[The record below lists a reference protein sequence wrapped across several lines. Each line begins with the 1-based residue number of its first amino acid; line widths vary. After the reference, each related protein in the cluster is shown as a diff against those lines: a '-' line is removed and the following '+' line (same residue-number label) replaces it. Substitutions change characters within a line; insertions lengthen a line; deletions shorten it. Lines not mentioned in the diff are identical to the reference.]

1 MFTPA
6 FARDGECDTP
16 GAFLRTPAMAPLT
29 TPTPRRAFNPQPRV
43 FRRADVDADAVAS
56 RLATATPSD
65 PHAQWHTP
73 APARPA
79 PPPSDGKIVH
89 QRIPRHD
96 GRAPRAKHCARLP
109 AQRTLAPVDEDAES
123 LGAARRT
130 LFDPLVARRLADRDD
145 DSDDDRDDETPRLPA
160 RPSPRKRL
168 ASRPAPSP
176 LDDDSPDVSLDDLRD
191 EDVSPD
197 TVLGV
202 SRRAARAASEMDVDA
217 PSRPDPNLAP
227 RSPFKAARSS
237 LAQSSPGKRDDVARR
252 RVVSLAPPSARTA
265 PRTSSRPV
273 EHVDTKRRVDTERH
287 VDTNRHM
294 DARACLTGAVRAPSA
309 PGARAGAAGK
319 PTSRTASRVLRLLT
333 RGDEESRAT
342 GVPIRLPASRLE
354 DRFAAL
360 ELAREVCGVGAV
372 ERETAARGVGAQ
384 PRW

>member
-6 FARDGECDTP
+6 FARDGECATP

-29 TPTPRRAFNPQPRV
+29 TPTPRRAFDPQPRV
-43 FRRADVDADAVAS
+43 FRRADVDADAVVS

-96 GRAPRAKHCARLP
+96 GRAPRAKHGARLP
-109 AQRTLAPVDEDAES
+109 AQHTLAPVDEDAES

-145 DSDDDRDDETPRLPA
+145 DSDDDRDDDTPRLPA

-176 LDDDSPDVSLDDLRD
+176 VDDDSPDVSLDDLRE

-197 TVLGV
+197 TVLDV
-202 SRRAARAASEMDVDA
+202 SRRAARAASKMDVDA

-252 RVVSLAPPSARTA
+252 RVVVLAPPSAQAT

-273 EHVDTKRRVDTERH
+273 ERM
-287 VDTNRHM
+287 DTNRHV
-294 DARACLTGAVRAPSA
+294 DARACLSGVVEAPSA

-333 RGDEESRAT
+333 RGGEASRAT

-360 ELAREVCGVGAV
+360 ELAREGCGVGAV
-372 ERETAARGVGAQ
+372 VGETAARGPGAQ

>member
-6 FARDGECDTP
+6 FARDGECATP

-56 RLATATPSD
+56 RLATAIPSD

-96 GRAPRAKHCARLP
+96 GRAPRAKHGARLP
-109 AQRTLAPVDEDAES
+109 AQHALAPVDEDADS

-145 DSDDDRDDETPRLPA
+145 DSDDDRGDDIPRLPA

-176 LDDDSPDVSLDDLRD
+176 VDDDDDSPEVSLDDLRD

-237 LAQSSPGKRDDVARR
+237 LAQSSPGKRVDVARR
-252 RVVSLAPPSARTA
+252 LVVARPA
-265 PRTSSRPV
+265 PRTKTSSRPV
-273 EHVDTKRRVDTERH
+273 ER
-287 VDTNRHM
+287 VDTNRRV
-294 DARACLTGAVRAPSA
+294 DARACLSGAVEAPSA

-360 ELAREVCGVGAV
+360 ELARGGRGVGAV
-372 ERETAARGVGAQ
+372 DGETAARGVGAQ